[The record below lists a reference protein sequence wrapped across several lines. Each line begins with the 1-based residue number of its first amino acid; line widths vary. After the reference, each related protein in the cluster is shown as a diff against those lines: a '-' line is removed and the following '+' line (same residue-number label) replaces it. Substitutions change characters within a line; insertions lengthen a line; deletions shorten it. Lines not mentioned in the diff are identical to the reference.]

1 MITAWRLVREK
12 RAADAFLGEGARL
25 YGGRWNHRGTPVVY
39 VADSLALAAL
49 EQFVHLGRAHALLRF
64 VFFRVEIPDDD
75 IAVESLPPH
84 EIPSNWREEPP
95 PDETKD
101 VGTAWVRSA
110 PSPVLRVPS
119 VIVPIENNYLLNPRH
134 QDSTKIRIGKPEP
147 FSFDPRVWK

>member
-25 YGGRWNHRGTPVVY
+25 YGGRWNHRGTPMVY
-39 VADSLALAAL
+39 VADSKA
-49 EQFVHLGRAHALLRF
+49 AHALLRF

-84 EIPSNWREEPP
+84 QIPSNWREEPP
-95 PDETKD
+95 PHETKD
-101 VGTAWVRSA
+101 VGTAWVHSA

-134 QDSTKIRIGKPEP
+134 PDFTKIRIGEPEP